1 MSDTKDPNIAALLR
15 ELEGYVLYGKDD
27 RAEQVRADLKRRGYK
42 FPDDEPKGRATRAS
56 KQATA
61 APKSEG

>member
-1 MSDTKDPNIAALLR
+1 MSDTKDPNIDALLE
-15 ELEGYVLYGKDD
+15 ELRGYIQYGKPD
-27 RAEQVRADLKRRGYK
+27 RAEQVRADLKRRGYS
-42 FPDDEPKGRATRAS
+42 FPEGRSTKAS